1 MKALTIKRKKYGVN
15 IQEIYFSS
23 EDAYQASCD
32 LKVDFCV
39 PNKGKNT
46 KAALTAVID
55 LTEDLKVIF
64 ANFRSS
70 HRRGIQTTLTS
81 SSLSYQF
88 ITKPSAEDIQVFCKY
103 YDNFASEKNL
113 SICNQNKL
121 EFFAGK
127 NALILTNVSY
137 AHTNELICL
146 HAFIC
151 NNERARLLYSI
162 SNFRTQA
169 ETATE
174 RRVISKIHRS
184 LHWFEMMQFKKMNY
198 KLYDLGGL
206 AIDADPELENI
217 NHFKRGFGGQEL
229 KEYINFTPK
238 TLKGWLAMRYLMK
251 KL

>member
-1 MKALTIKRKKYGVN
+1 MKALTIKRKKYGVD

-23 EDAYQASCD
+23 GEIYQASCD

-39 PNKGKNT
+39 PNQGKNT

-55 LTEDLKVIF
+55 LTEDLEVIL

-70 HRRGIQTTLTS
+70 HRRGVQTALASTD
-81 SSLSYQF
+81 LSYRF
-88 ITKPSAEDIQVFCKY
+88 INEPSAEDIEIFCKY
-103 YDNFASEKNL
+103 YDIFASEKNL
-113 SICNQNKL
+113 PICNQTKL
-121 EFFAGK
+121 EFFAGN
-127 NALILTNVSY
+127 NALILTNVRCI
-137 AHTNELICL
+137 HTDELVCL
-146 HAFIC
+146 HAFIG

-169 ETATE
+169 ENATE
-174 RRVISKIHRS
+174 RRVISKVHRA
-184 LHWFEMMQFKKMNY
+184 LHWFEMAQFKKMNY

-206 AIDADPELENI
+206 AIDDDPELENI
-217 NHFKRGFGGQEL
+217 NHFKRGFGGREL